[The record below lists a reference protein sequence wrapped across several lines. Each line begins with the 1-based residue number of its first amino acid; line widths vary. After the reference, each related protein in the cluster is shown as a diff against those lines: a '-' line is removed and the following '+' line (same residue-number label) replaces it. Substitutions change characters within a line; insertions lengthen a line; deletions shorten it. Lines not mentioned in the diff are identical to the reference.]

1 MPLTLKKTLTITSP
15 AFKNNGDI
23 PSKHTCEG
31 EGISPELNI
40 ENIPEET
47 KSLALIVDDPDAPHG
62 TFDHWIMWNIAP
74 NNKIA
79 ENSSPGKQGLNG
91 KKEKK
96 YYGPCP
102 PSGTH
107 HYHFKIYALDT
118 EFELPDECDKDSL
131 MKAMEGHIIG
141 QGEIV
146 GLYKKKK

>member
-1 MPLTLKKTLTITSP
+1 MTLTLKKTLSVTSA
-15 AFKNNGDI
+15 AFSNNGDI
-23 PSKHTCEG
+23 PLKYTCEG
-31 EGISPELNI
+31 EGINPPLDISD
-40 ENIPEET
+40 IPDGT

-74 NNKIA
+74 DSQIKEDSA
-79 ENSSPGKQGLNG
+79 PGKQGLNG

-107 HYHFKIYALDT
+107 HYHFKVFALDT
-118 EFELPDECDKDSL
+118 EFELPEEADKSAL
-131 MKAMEGHIIG
+131 LKAMEGHIIG

>member
-1 MPLTLKKTLTITSP
+1 MTLTLRKTLSITSA
-15 AFKNNGDI
+15 AFSNNSYI
-23 PSKHTCEG
+23 PSKYTCEG
-31 EGISPELNI
+31 EGINPPLDI
-40 ENIPEET
+40 KDIPDGT

-74 NNKIA
+74 TGKIKEDSA
-79 ENSSPGKQGLNG
+79 PGKQGLNG

-107 HYHFKIYALDT
+107 HYHFKVFALDA
-118 EFELPDECDKDSL
+118 EFELPEDADKSAL
-131 MKAMEGHIIG
+131 LKAMEGHIIG
-141 QGEIV
+141 RGEIV